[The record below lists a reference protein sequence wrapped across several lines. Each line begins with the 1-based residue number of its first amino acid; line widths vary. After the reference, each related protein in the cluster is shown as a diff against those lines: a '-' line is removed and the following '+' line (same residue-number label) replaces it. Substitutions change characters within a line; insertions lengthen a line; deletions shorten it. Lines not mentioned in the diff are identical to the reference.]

1 MAGRRDPA
9 MSRDHDHD
17 VVVIGG
23 GPGGASVSGFLAKAG
38 LRVAL
43 YEREAFPRFHVGES
57 LMPATMLLL
66 DQLGVRAAIEEA
78 GFQRKLGAM
87 FVDETNDV
95 ATSFYFLPGMP
106 WPQYTFQV
114 PRAEF
119 DTILLE
125 HARRLGVHVHQ
136 PATVEA
142 ADFDRD
148 GVTVTAFTD
157 GARTKVRAAMLVDA
171 SGRASF
177 MAARVGQRR
186 RIPNL
191 GKVAL
196 FAHFRGAER
205 LQGREEGNIRAYI
218 REDGWFWWI
227 PLAGDVTSVGAVVHA
242 RTARAWTGTP
252 EGLFEDMLRRS
263 RHMPRMLAGAERIT
277 PVRTEA
283 NFAYENTPV
292 VGDRMVAVGDAIT
305 FVDPIFSGGVYIALR
320 TGQLAAES
328 IVAAFAAGRLEARRF
343 AGYERAVRRGVAPLL
358 TFIHRYYEPAF
369 LDMFMHPQERFGFYA
384 AVLNVLSGGNW
395 VRRPLRVRLSLRLLF
410 AIARVKTWWWRRQ
423 GLDVESRLEW

>member
-1 MAGRRDPA
+1 MADRGSA
-9 MSRDHDHD
+9 MTRDHDYD

-23 GPGGASVSGFLAKAG
+23 GPGGASASGFLARAG
-38 LRVAL
+38 LKVAL

-66 DQLGVRAAIEEA
+66 DQLGVRDDVEKA
-78 GFQRKLGAM
+78 GFQSKLGAM
-87 FVDETNDV
+87 FFDEMHDLQ
-95 ATSFYFLPGMP
+95 ATFYFLPGMP

-148 GVTVTAFTD
+148 GVTVTAFAD

-171 SGRASF
+171 SGRTSF
-177 MAARVGQRR
+177 MATRAGERR

-191 GKVAL
+191 GKVAM
-196 FAHFRGAER
+196 FAHYRGAER
-205 LQGREEGNIRAYI
+205 LQGKEEGNIRIYI
-218 REDGWFWWI
+218 REDGWYWWI
-227 PLAGDVTSVGAVVHA
+227 PLANDVTSVGAVVHA

-263 RHMPRMLAGAERIT
+263 KHMPRMLARAERIS

-292 VGDRMVAVGDAIT
+292 VGDRFVAVGDAIT

-320 TGQLAAES
+320 TGQLAAEA
-328 IVAAFAAGRLEARRF
+328 IARGFERDRLDARHF
-343 AGYERAVRRGVAPLL
+343 AGYHRATRRGVAPLFK
-358 TFIHRYYEPAF
+358 FIHKYYEPAF
-369 LDMFMHPQERFGFYA
+369 LDMFMHPQDRFGLYA

-395 VRRPLRVRLSLRLLF
+395 VMRPLRVRLALALLF
-410 AIARVKTWWWRRQ
+410 QVARVKTWWWRRQ
-423 GLDVESRLEW
+423 GLNVESRLEW